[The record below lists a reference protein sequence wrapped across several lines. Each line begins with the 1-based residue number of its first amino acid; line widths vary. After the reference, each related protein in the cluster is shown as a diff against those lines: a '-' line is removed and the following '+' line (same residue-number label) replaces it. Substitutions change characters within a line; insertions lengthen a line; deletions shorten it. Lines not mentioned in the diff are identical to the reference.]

1 QQLQEKL
8 KSQVELHND
17 VEKQKNERID
27 ELENKIENFK
37 KERAELIQSI
47 SIDKIDIETQTDDRQ
62 YEKILQANNKLK
74 RILQTF
80 KEKIHHLADEKPSL
94 FEGISEE
101 TNERFNHLISK
112 VENQSTQI
120 DAMQI
125 ERHQVDEKY
134 KQQIKELERSL
145 ETCQNELQYE
155 RQVRAEQLVFAAT
168 PPMLSEDIRFI
179 LPSSLSINESY
190 QKQIDQL
197 RRKLFDKDE
206 EQTLSNEHRN
216 EVELELK
223 TIIKNHE
230 LTMAKYKEK
239 VLALV

>member
-1 QQLQEKL
+1 MSYEQRL
-8 KSQVELHND
+8 V
-17 VEKQKNERID
+17 
-27 ELENKIENFK
+27 FK
-37 KERAELIQSI
+37 F
-47 SIDKIDIETQTDDRQ
+47 
-62 YEKILQANNKLK
+62 Y
-74 RILQTF
+74 
-80 KEKIHHLADEKPSL
+80 
-94 FEGISEE
+94 
-101 TNERFNHLISK
+101 
-112 VENQSTQI
+112 
-120 DAMQI
+120 
-125 ERHQVDEKY
+125 
-134 KQQIKELERSL
+134 RSL

-197 RRKLFDKDE
+197 GRKLFDKDE

-230 LTMAKYKEK
+230 LTMAKYKE
-239 VLALV
+239 